1 MPREAGVVK
10 IQGRAIVLAMD
21 YGELN
26 MQRKLEAEVRSAD
39 EKNRHQER
47 ERHVSIEFECSEGEC
62 GRRMRRRC

>member
-26 MQRKLEAEVRSAD
+26 IQMKSEAEVRSTD
-39 EKNRHQER
+39 EKNRHQES
-47 ERHVSIEFECSEGEC
+47 HLSIEFECREGEC
-62 GRRMRRRC
+62 GRRMKRRY